1 MEHPLYQIIEQYGIY
16 AVFFLCMIEGDVTL
30 LIAGVMAHGGF
41 FGPYSFFKVI
51 VFGTLGG
58 IAGDCIGYWTGR
70 SFHEKTKDRKFYRV
84 AQPRIEKI
92 IDKFGASAIIISKY
106 IYGVRAAM
114 CVFYGVAKMPFPKF
128 LALSALS
135 CFLWVILFS
144 GLGYFFSGAITS
156 IIGDFRQIGI
166 AVFFIFVAG
175 VVGFYLLERYWLSDR
190 VEKADPETIHKIEE
204 TLLTVEEV
212 GLGTLHDLGERLHLT
227 REPSKE
233 DVDPEKNGDADKP
246 VGEKTAKGQAAS
258 QDRRL

>member
-1 MEHPLYQIIEQYGIY
+1 MENPLYQIIEQYGIY
-16 AVFFLCMIEGDVTL
+16 AVFVLCMIEGDITL
-30 LIAGVMAHGGF
+30 LIAGVMAHGSF
-41 FGPYSFFKVI
+41 FGPYSFLKVI

-128 LALSALS
+128 LFLSALS
-135 CFLWVILFS
+135 CFIWVTLFS

-156 IIGDFRQIGI
+156 LIADWGQISI

-175 VVGFYLLERYWLSDR
+175 VIGFYLLERYWLSER
-190 VEKADPETIHKIEE
+190 VEEADPETIHKIEE
-204 TLLTVEEV
+204 TLLAVEGV
-212 GLGTLHDLGERLHLT
+212 AQGTLHDLGERLHLT
-227 REPSKE
+227 REPNKDE
-233 DVDPEKNGDADKP
+233 GEPEKNGDGEKP
-246 VGEKTAKGQAAS
+246 AKEKTAKGQAAS